1 MSARG
6 IDPTLLSSVER
17 DEYVVEPSVVAEA
30 VLRSW
35 MLVAPEPFD
44 GSVGA
49 EQKEARAA

>member
-1 MSARG
+1 MSSRG

-35 MLVAPEPFD
+35 MLVAPEPFH
-44 GSVGA
+44 GSFRA
-49 EQKEARAA
+49 DQDEAAAA

>member
-1 MSARG
+1 MSARE

-35 MLVAPEPFD
+35 MLVAPEAFH

-49 EQKEARAA
+49 QQEESRAA